1 LSKIQNSDFCKKF
14 EIFFRFFHR
23 SSAKSRR
30 TAKRPTVLNSLL
42 NMLTILITFW
52 KIYFLTNF
60 LNFCSGL
67 GHFFAKNV
75 KNKKFLGLKASG
87 LEIKLRAQQLIF
99 FFECTCI
106 LF

>member
-1 LSKIQNSDFCKKF
+1 MAKKGLEFLSKIQNSDFCQKF

-60 LNFCSGL
+60 LNFCRGFITFL
-67 GHFFAKNV
+67 RKMAKI
-75 KNKKFLGLKASG
+75 KNFQVGMQ
-87 LEIKLRAQQLIF
+87 IDWKLNNEF
-99 FFECTCI
+99 NGV
-106 LF
+106 